1 MDGKTKVCGIMAN
14 PVEHSYSPM
23 MQNFFGERTGVNFA
37 YVPLKVEPGMVEEAV
52 KGAYAMNLAGMN
64 VTVPYKQQVIPYLKE
79 VDEGAAAIGAVNTL
93 VRIPGGYR
101 GYNTDAPGLYRAME
115 EAGIPVER
123 EDCILLGAGER
134 PRRPPGPWEATEPG
148 RFTS

>member
-64 VTVPYKQQVIPYLKE
+64 TWQRADMLISIAHPDFRDELIKKAEQQ
-79 VDEGAAAIGAVNTL
+79 
-93 VRIPGGYR
+93 RIWLPSNKR
-101 GYNTDAPGLYRAME
+101 
-115 EAGIPVER
+115 
-123 EDCILLGAGER
+123 
-134 PRRPPGPWEATEPG
+134 
-148 RFTS
+148 